1 MASTL
6 DLTNVEFTFEQ
17 VKGIKEAIWEKVFNN
32 PALEQF
38 HTVVPGIVAKR
49 QIVILGLLGLSGKKS
64 AGCAPDEN
72 PNRIPSSEKF
82 WDPQYIEDR
91 FVECFKDLLDKF
103 TVYGLKSGVEKA
115 DLTDTDFAN
124 FLESRVGVAMLE
136 AILRL
141 IWFGDITAENVADGG
156 VITDGVD
163 VEYFTPIDGFFKQIF
178 AIVAANPEQR
188 VTIAKNAG
196 ATYAAQ
202 RFDTTDTTNR
212 VATNILQGLLDNA
225 DERLVDTNVE
235 GEPEADV
242 FIVATKSLVDQYKRE
257 RRANDNVDIAYER
270 TETGFKYIEIDGV
283 RVFAF
288 NFWDRTIKAYQD
300 NGTKYNLPHRAVLL
314 DRRNMQVGVEEEND
328 LAQLDIFYDKRNKE
342 MVMDY
347 GFNLDAVLVEDYRV
361 MAAY

>member
-32 PALEQF
+32 PQLNQF
-38 HTVVPGIVAKR
+38 HEVVPGIVTKR

-103 TVYGLKSGVEKA
+103 TVYGLKNGIAKA

-124 FLESRVGVAMLE
+124 FLESRIGTAMLE
-136 AILRL
+136 GILRL
-141 IWFGDITAENVADGG
+141 IWFGDTTAENVSDGG
-156 VITDGVD
+156 VITDGVN

-188 VTIAKNAG
+188 VTIDKNAG

-202 RFDTTDTTNR
+202 RFDDTDTANET
-212 VATNILQGLLDNA
+212 ATKVFQSMIDNA

-235 GEPEADV
+235 GSPDTET
-242 FIVATKSLVDQYKRE
+242 FILATKSMVDQYKRE
-257 RRANDNVDIAYER
+257 RKAKSGIELAYQR
-270 TETGFKYIEIDGV
+270 TESGFKFIEVDGV
-283 RVFAF
+283 RVYPF
-288 NFWDRTIKAYQD
+288 NFWDRIIKNYQD
-300 NGTKYNLPHRAVLL
+300 NGTKLNLPHRAVMVVKS
-314 DRRNMQVGVEEEND
+314 NMQVGTEEEED
-328 LAQLDIFYDKRNKE
+328 LAALDPFYVKKDKE
-342 MVMDY
+342 YIVDY
-347 GFNLDAVLVEDYRV
+347 GYNLDAVLVEDYKM